1 MRTIVAIAL
10 MAKIIPFVF
19 IALACVSCGDSRS
32 LGSNTSGSAPVLL
45 SSNPAAASPG
55 SEIILKGSGFS
66 VVAQENIVSVA
77 GASAVAEKY
86 EVASDDGSES
96 ITFHVPATAA
106 PQAGAIAVVID
117 GEASNTI
124 PFTINP

>member
-1 MRTIVAIAL
+1 MRTIVAIPL

-32 LGSNTSGSAPVLL
+32 LESNTSGSAPVLL

-55 SEIILKGSGFS
+55 AEIILKGNGFS

-86 EVASDDGSES
+86 EVAGDGSES
-96 ITFHVPATAA
+96 ITFHVPATAT
-106 PQAGAIAVVID
+106 PQAGAIAVVIE